1 MTNILDLE
9 TGTVLRVYKP
19 YKWTSFDVTKK
30 IQRFVIRKIKR
41 NQTDPLSPKKKVK
54 VGHAGTLDPLA
65 TGLLIVCIGKET
77 KNIEKYMG
85 MPKVYTGEFFL
96 GATRPSMDKET
107 EIDQVFSIDAITPE
121 MIYAAAKTLVGE
133 LDQVPPLFSAIKKD
147 GVRAYQMARAG
158 SDIELPSRKVR
169 VDSFVITHINLPYIG
184 FEIKCSKGTYIRSLA
199 RDLGKA
205 LNSGAYLESLCR
217 TKIGNFGLDEA
228 ITLDEMAEIFGET
241 MVFREM

>member
-41 NQTDPLSPKKKVK
+41 NQTDTLSPKKKVK